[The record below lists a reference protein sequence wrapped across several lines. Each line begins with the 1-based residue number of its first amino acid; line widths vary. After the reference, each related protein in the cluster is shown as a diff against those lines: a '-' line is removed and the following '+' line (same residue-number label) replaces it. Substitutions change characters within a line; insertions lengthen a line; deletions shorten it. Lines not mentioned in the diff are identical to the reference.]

1 MQLDNFDLYMCSFF
15 GEESV
20 AAGLKVVVT
29 DNPTWVIDPVD
40 GTTNF
45 VHR

>member
-1 MQLDNFDLYMCSFF
+1 MR
-15 GEESV
+15 SV
-20 AAGLKVVVT
+20 LT

-45 VHR
+45 VHGFVGSDL